1 VIDFDENDNIV
12 DKKSELDEVEMELFS
27 KKHGEKVYQELKK
40 D

>member
-27 KKHGEKVYQELKK
+27 KKLGEKVYQELKK